1 MADYYCDGY
10 YILCNRNI
18 SDYEMGSNIMSL
30 VRWFRYF
37 MWKYFKKDPRIRT
50 VDDFRFWDNKLFKE
64 HEGETQDEN
73 DQYLH

>member
-1 MADYYCDGY
+1 
-10 YILCNRNI
+10 
-18 SDYEMGSNIMSL
+18 MSL

-37 MWKYFKKDPRIRT
+37 MWKYFNKDPKIET